1 MSYPQTIPKQ
11 EVTELKH
18 RIFTAALALCL
29 CLTAAPWA
37 LARRET
43 PQLRADTAA
52 ALSYAREAVPSPQEV
67 YAAMMALQE
76 EVRYEEGAPWT
87 NETHE
92 YTWKGGTE
100 DGIAGTGLGC
110 VAFAY
115 ELSDAA
121 FGSLP
126 ARMTARFT
134 FSDVKVGDILRVNN
148 GAHTVIVLRVAD
160 NGVTIAEG
168 NYSEGGSGG
177 KVHWG
182 RSMGIA
188 EVEAASHLITRY
200 PANYVPPDN
209 PGADTVV
216 DSGTAGGLAWT
227 LTGAGTLTV
236 SGAGAMPDFADL
248 GDRPWDGHAG
258 GILKVVIE
266 DGVTSVGSNAFQNS
280 AVLSAE
286 IPDSVT
292 AIGSGAF
299 YGSAIISAAIPA
311 GVKTIGDGAFRTCKN
326 LSSVTVAGG
335 VETIGQNAF
344 RGCTALKS
352 ISLPASVTEV
362 GAGAFMSCENLT
374 SAAFVPGGTQVT
386 IGENLFTQCWRLS
399 EVTLPQSIN
408 RISGG
413 MFQVCG
419 ALSSLDIPQGA
430 AGIDNE
436 AFASCASL
444 TKLTIPDSVTEIG
457 TGAFSNC
464 SMLRDIYYCG
474 SEAQWNSISKPA
486 DVTAALATV
495 TIHYDSAMPEPPG
508 PDEPG
513 HTHTWDSGAVTKPAD
528 CTSSG
533 VRTYTCVGCG
543 ETRTET
549 IAPAGHRYGAFT
561 VTQEASCTEAGRQ
574 TASCGVCG
582 DTLTEDIP
590 AKGHRLVRNA
600 GGDYACANELDE
612 NGVSVMVVTAAV
624 GDGYLAVK
632 MLDSRRA
639 NYAYEEAAARQYV
652 SDLARAALEP
662 VSALLSCTVT
672 TISYTPPTR
681 DADGEYVYQMV
692 IRFDGRAAG
701 LVLTTEPLRLVIPA
715 HSGPAPDPAPVPTP
729 EPDPTPDPDP
739 VPSPAPDREET
750 YSISVPQIS
759 GGRIVLSSH
768 YAAKGERVTLSV
780 QPDEGYELAGLTVT
794 DARGRSVEVR
804 SLSDGRFSFTMPGG
818 KVEIR
823 AVFTAA
829 APDGGDPAGTVPNT
843 LPMPFLDVPA
853 AKWYYESVDYV
864 WKHRLMN
871 GVSDTRFA
879 PDQTVSRSMIWTILA
894 RMQGVQTDS
903 APGGVWY
910 EAGMGWA
917 MEQGVTDGSR
927 PTEDVT
933 REQLAVM
940 LWRNAGSPAGGG
952 GLSAFSDAA
961 GVSVYAAEAM
971 GWAVGCGLLK
981 GSGGQ
986 LNPQGSA
993 TRAEAAAM
1001 IMRFASGL

>member
-1 MSYPQTIPKQ
+1 M
-11 EVTELKH
+11 KH
-18 RIFTAALALCL
+18 RIFAAALALCL
-29 CLTAAPWA
+29 CLTAAPRAHAW
-37 LARRET
+37 RET

-76 EVRYEEGAPWT
+76 NARYQEGAPWT

-92 YTWKGGTE
+92 YAWNGGTQ
-100 DGIAGTGLGC
+100 DGIARIGRGC

-115 ELSDAA
+115 ELSDEA

-126 ARMTARFT
+126 ARMTASFT

-148 GAHTVIVLRVAD
+148 DAHTVIVLRVAD

-168 NYSEGGSGG
+168 NYSEDGGGG

-182 RSMGIA
+182 RSMGVA

-200 PANYVPPDN
+200 PEGYVPPDD
-209 PGADTVV
+209 PGADTEA
-216 DSGTAGGLAWT
+216 DGGTAGGLSWT
-227 LTGAGTLTV
+227 LTKAGTLTV
-236 SGAGAMPDFADL
+236 SGAGAMPDFDDL
-248 GDRPWDGHAG
+248 SDCPWGEHMD

-311 GVKTIGDGAFRTCKN
+311 GVKTIGDGAFRTCEN
-326 LSSVTVAGG
+326 LSSVTVADG
-335 VETIGQNAF
+335 VEAIGQNAF

-374 SAAFVPGGTQVT
+374 SAAFAPGGTQVT
-386 IGENLFTQCWRLS
+386 MGANLFTQCWRLS
-399 EVTLPQSIN
+399 EVTLPQSID

-444 TKLTIPDSVTEIG
+444 TKLTIPDSVAEIG

-486 DVTAALATV
+486 DVTAALTSV

-513 HTHTWDSGAVTKPAD
+513 HTHTWDGGVVTKPAD

-533 VRTYTCVGCG
+533 VRTYTCGGCG

-561 VTQEASCTEAGRQ
+561 VTQEAACTEAGRQ
-574 TASCGVCG
+574 IASCGVCG
-582 DTLTEDIP
+582 DTLAEAIP
-590 AKGHRLVRNA
+590 AKGHQLVRNA

-715 HSGPAPDPAPVPTP
+715 DSDPAPDPAPDPTP
-729 EPDPTPDPDP
+729 EPDPTPTPDPDP
-739 VPSPAPDREET
+739 VPSPTPDREET
-750 YSISVPQIS
+750 YSISVPQTS
-759 GGRIVLSSH
+759 GGRIVPSSR
-768 YAAKGERVTLSV
+768 YAAKGERVTVSV
-780 QPDEGYELAGLTVT
+780 QPDEGYELAELTVT

-818 KVEIR
+818 KVEIS

-829 APDGGDPAGTVPNT
+829 AGDPDSAAPDGTVPNP
-843 LPMPFLDVPA
+843 LPMPFVDVPA

-879 PDQTVSRSMIWTILA
+879 PDQTVSRAMIWTILA

-910 EAGMGWA
+910 AAGMSWA

-927 PTEDVT
+927 PTENVT

-952 GLSAFSDAA
+952 LSAFSDAA
-961 GVSVYAAEAM
+961 GVSAYAAEAM
-971 GWAVGCGLLK
+971 GWAVSCDLLK
-981 GSGGQ
+981 GSGGR